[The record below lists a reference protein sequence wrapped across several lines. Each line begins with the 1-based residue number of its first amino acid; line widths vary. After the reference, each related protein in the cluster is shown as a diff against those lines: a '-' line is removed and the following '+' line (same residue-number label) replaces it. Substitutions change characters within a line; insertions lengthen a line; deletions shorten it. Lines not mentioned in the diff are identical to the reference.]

1 MGLNKPMSNERK
13 RLYPEKE
20 FPPYAF
26 VPGINTHPGKPG
38 GHMEGEDDPI
48 VAPMDPHKFWDS
60 EAFLYAI
67 DLYNFGYYW
76 EGHVWLEALWH
87 EAHKE
92 GLMGD
97 FLKGL
102 IKLCAAGVKA
112 KTGQAE
118 PVKGH
123 AKRARELFLK
133 VGQQTHDQHFA
144 GFSLLN
150 LISQAED
157 ISENAENF
165 SQGADIEGPIFPLP
179 IYPQNRA

>member
-1 MGLNKPMSNERK
+1 MSNERK

-26 VPGINTHPGKPG
+26 VPGLNTHPGKPG
-38 GHMEGEDDPI
+38 GHMEGEEDPKP
-48 VAPMDPHKFWDS
+48 APLDPHKFWES

-67 DLYNFGYYW
+67 DLYNYGYYW

-112 KTGQAE
+112 KTGQPE

-123 AKRARELFLK
+123 ADRARELFLK
-133 VGQQTHDQHFA
+133 VGSQTHDQHFA

-150 LISQAED
+150 LVSHAEE
-157 ISENAENF
+157 ISENADLF
-165 SQGADIEGPIFPLP
+165 SKDAVVEGPIFPLP
-179 IYPQNRA
+179 IYPKSRA